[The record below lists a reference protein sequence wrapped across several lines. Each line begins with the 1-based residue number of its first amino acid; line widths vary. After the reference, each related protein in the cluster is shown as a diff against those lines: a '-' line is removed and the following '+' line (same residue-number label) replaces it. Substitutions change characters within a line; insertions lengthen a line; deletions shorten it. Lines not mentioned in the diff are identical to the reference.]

1 MKVYVIK
8 DTVGSIVTETFTA
21 VNLMCA
27 VRDLRAT
34 VDTDR
39 IRLNNSRLARWDD
52 SILYEYTLDEKMEAK
67 VTNTFVMKDITK
79 LNEAENGK
87 ENK

>member
-8 DTVGSIVTETFTA
+8 DTVGNIVTETFTA